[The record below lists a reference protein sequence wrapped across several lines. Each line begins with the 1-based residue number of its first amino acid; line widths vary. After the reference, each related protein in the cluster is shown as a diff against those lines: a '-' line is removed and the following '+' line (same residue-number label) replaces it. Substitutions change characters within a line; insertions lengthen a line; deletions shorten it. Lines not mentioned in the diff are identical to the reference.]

1 MTGSQ
6 KSFFY
11 AGMATLCWSTV
22 ASAFKLTLGI
32 LQNDVFT
39 MLFYSVLFS
48 LIVLFLTVLFQGKG
62 REIFNVSA
70 KGIVSSMFLGLIN
83 PFLYYIILF
92 KSYSLLPGREAQ
104 PLNYTWP
111 VILTLLSVP
120 LLRQKLKWTHLLGI
134 LISFGGVL
142 IIVMRGQVRNMN
154 LAHWP
159 GIFLALGSAFVWAL
173 YWILNLKDEREA
185 TIKLLLNFCFGFFY
199 ITVTLYLTEG
209 IVLPSW
215 KSLVGTL
222 WIGFFEMG
230 LTFIFWMKALEYAES
245 TSIVSNVV
253 YLSPFI
259 SLIFL
264 KFIIRE
270 QLYFSSIF
278 GLFLIIAGIL
288 VQISK
293 PKNVFSKSSFY
304 EYK

>member
-1 MTGSQ
+1 MNRSQ

-11 AGMATLCWSTV
+11 AGLATLCWSTV
-22 ASAFKLTLGI
+22 ASAFKLTLDT

-48 LIVLFLTVLFQGKG
+48 LIILFLTVLFQGKQK
-62 REIFNVSA
+62 EILTVSA
-70 KGIVSSMFLGLIN
+70 KGIVSSMFLGLVN

-92 KSYSLLPGREAQ
+92 KSYSLLPGQEAQ

-120 LLRQKLKWTHLLGI
+120 LLHQKMKWANLFGI

-142 IIVMRGQVRNMN
+142 IIATRGQIRSLN
-154 LAHWP
+154 LTHWP
-159 GIFLALGSAFVWAL
+159 GVLLALSSAFVWAL
-173 YWILNLKDEREA
+173 YWIFNLRDGREV
-185 TIKLLLNFCFGFFY
+185 TLKLLLNFCFGFLY
-199 ITVTLYLTEG
+199 ITIFLFMTRG

-215 KSLVGTL
+215 KGLVGTL

-230 LTFIFWMKALEYAES
+230 LTFILWLKALEYAKS
-245 TSIVSNVV
+245 TSIVSNIV

-264 KFIIRE
+264 KVVVGERLFI
-270 QLYFSSIF
+270 SSVL
-278 GLFLIIAGIL
+278 GLVLIVAGIL
-288 VQISK
+288 IQISK
-293 PKNVFSKSSFY
+293 LES
-304 EYK
+304 